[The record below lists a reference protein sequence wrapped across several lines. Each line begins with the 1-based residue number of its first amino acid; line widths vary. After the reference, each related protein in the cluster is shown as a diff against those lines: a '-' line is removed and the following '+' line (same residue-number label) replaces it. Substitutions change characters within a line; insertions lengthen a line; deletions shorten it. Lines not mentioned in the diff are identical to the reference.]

1 MLRIGT
7 SGFSYDDW
15 VGPVYP
21 EGLPAREQLPYY
33 ARLFSTVELNV
44 TYYRIPSAST
54 VVGWVHKTPDDFLFA
69 VKAYGE
75 LTHQRESQDFAG
87 FVAAIEPLVEARKLG
102 CVLAQFPNSFR
113 ATDENKEY
121 LRRLR
126 EGFGDLPLVIEFRNS
141 GWVTD
146 ETFEFLRAENLGY
159 CCVDEPRLKGL
170 MPPITVATSDVAY
183 VRFHGRNYAKWYAHE
198 EAWERYNYTYSESEL
213 REWVP
218 KLKELEEEAPLAL
231 VYFNNHFQGQ
241 ATKGARDLS
250 QLLLQPESE

>member
-1 MLRIGT
+1 MFRIGT

-21 EGLPAREQLPYY
+21 EGLPAREHLQFY
-33 ARLFSTVELNV
+33 AELFPTVELNV
-44 TYYRIPSAST
+44 TYYRVPAPST
-54 VVGWVHKTPDDFLFA
+54 VAGWARKTPDDFLFS

-75 LTHQRESQDFAG
+75 LTHKRESPDFAG
-87 FVAAIEPLVEARKLG
+87 FAAALGPLVEAGKLA
-102 CVLAQFPNSFR
+102 CVLAQFPYSFHPT
-113 ATDENKEY
+113 AANLDY

-126 EGFGDLPLVIEFRNS
+126 AGLGELPVVVELRNA
-141 GWVTD
+141 GWVVD

-170 MPPITVATSDVAY
+170 MPPVAVATSDVAY

-213 REWVP
+213 AEWVP
-218 KLKELEEEAPLAL
+218 KLEKLDAEAPLTL
-231 VYFNNHFQGQ
+231 IYFNNHFQGQ

-250 QLLLQPESE
+250 QLLLPEA